1 MRVQKFSIVLPLFA
15 LLLLA
20 SPAAADVPAPNDH
33 LCSEELQERDGSSC
47 ETCTVA
53 VTDPSSAG
61 ACDALV
67 ARGWSLRCGRGGTVR
82 RSIYCD
88 RAADFVV
95 VGSGPSTSG
104 PSASGGSS
112 ASSGGCA
119 AGRGGAPAWTALA
132 LAGLVAVGRRRAR
145 RG

>member
-1 MRVQKFSIVLPLFA
+1 MHPRQSWLVLPF

-53 VTDPSSAG
+53 VTNPSSAG

-67 ARGWSLRCGRGGTVR
+67 ARGWSLRCGRGATVR
-82 RSIYCD
+82 MSVYCD
-88 RAADFVV
+88 RAADFVA
-95 VGSGPSTSG
+95 VGSVPSTSG
-104 PSASGGSS
+104 AASAP
-112 ASSGGCA
+112 SGGCA
-119 AGRGGAPAWTALA
+119 AGRSGAPAWAALA
-132 LAGLVAVGRRRAR
+132 LAGLLAVGRRRAR
-145 RG
+145 SA